1 MDPFHH
7 GRLLDVEGCASLFQ
21 SLYGPAAPFSPSL
34 LAPVGP
40 RQILARMLANLKNSY
55 ADRGDT
61 ASLEWV
67 LRLRAAIPGVPPRE
81 LADLTRV
88 LVNLGR
94 FGEAADVLD
103 RLVVDGQFDES
114 DSKKLAGRAALLRAR
129 LN

>member
-1 MDPFHH
+1 
-7 GRLLDVEGCASLFQ
+7 
-21 SLYGPAAPFSPSL
+21 
-34 LAPVGP
+34 
-40 RQILARMLANLKNSY
+40 MLANLKNSY